1 MTAVLLGIN
10 ENRLAHFK
18 AERASILLFLLHG
31 WPIHIFRVLEELP
44 PPPLWAAHS
53 GCHYQAGVNG
63 LQLMSSTTS
72 TALSYCHWLSATE
85 HWHQSTEG
93 MAKKKNYKFV
103 LERIRKGECGCCSL
117 GSRGTGWLSVPSDS
131 AAHMPE
137 HLPLHAP
144 SVQLQS
150 KINK

>member
-1 MTAVLLGIN
+1 MKTDWLISKQKG
-10 ENRLAHFK
+10 H
-18 AERASILLFLLHG
+18 LFYFSSSMG
-31 WPIHIFRVLEELP
+31 GPYISSGSLEELP

-72 TALSYCHWLSATE
+72 TALSYCHWLPATE

-103 LERIRKGECGCCSL
+103 LERIRKRECGCCSL